1 MQILKF
7 KGIII
12 KSHEN
17 PRMSRENYEIM
28 KTKEFHIII
37 IKIKQ
42 ILEIHVK
49 IMKELKILELSK
61 RIMKTKKIIRF
72 QL

>member
-28 KTKEFHIII
+28 KTKEFHIRI

-42 ILEIHVK
+42 ILEFHVNITK
-49 IMKELKILELSK
+49 IMKILELIK
-61 RIMKTKKIIRF
+61 RIIKTMKIIGF
-72 QL
+72 QH